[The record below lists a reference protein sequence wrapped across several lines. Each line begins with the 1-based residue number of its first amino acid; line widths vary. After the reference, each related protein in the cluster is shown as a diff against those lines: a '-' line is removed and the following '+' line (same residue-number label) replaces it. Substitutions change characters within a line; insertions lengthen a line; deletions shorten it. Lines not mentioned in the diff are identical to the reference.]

1 MFVKSWKEFTSSNQQ
16 SLLTSSFGKNF
27 DSLSDYLSFPTFMEM
42 FKGDITILNT
52 LDSVS
57 FKKHPL
63 RLSLDE
69 IFVDCKLGNL
79 FNNNSLFNENTVA
92 NFDFAGI
99 SSYIEE
105 SSNLKNDSNSLMDVF
120 PQIEDLVGEMDL
132 AARYGE
138 EELEECE
145 STPDVRLHYPE
156 PFVASPSFVHE
167 EIWFIHILHYQH
179 WLWFM
184 FISIVMF
191 YWITFINVVRWCNP
205 RVKPKRETRGVSR
218 SKCADLITACV
229 PVSWAAAI
237 IISET
242 VDAADYY
249 DGFGTGEIVIGIRA
263 YQWGWEYFYPKGIDL
278 NYNVKPSYSTL
289 VGNSVKYNSSS
300 STNIEANSIWKSYQS
315 KRTQS
320 ISSAPSYILLSPSS
334 STSNVNLLDFSKI
347 GLSTLSDSSAFKKIQ
362 YFSKVNPQSLY
373 TNPTLD
379 NKYSKL
385 HDLYLKSSNTV
396 SSYNY
401 GTMRQQ
407 NYTTSASSQYKQ
419 GLLDKSSVDTILAYN
434 YNTNK
439 NELPSYYNENVD
451 LFNSDRI
458 NIDSVISST
467 TLDKGSFNNAA
478 VLSDAETPT
487 KSRSFLATTDS
498 KGHNNS
504 LKYSLDTK
512 GSSTTSLL
520 STSDLQSVSNDCL
533 PYLEESNAPKTFKF
547 KDLKSPN
554 LGFLSS
560 EKNVRLSDNVNPTKY
575 NPSLSSYSNNLEDIV
590 SSYINESITPNNY
603 NMFSSSS
610 NDWVSTSRI
619 VNLSSFDT
627 AMTPSHTAVY
637 SNNQELSD
645 KSFDRYL
652 PGKDEQTPDVL
663 KSKEETA
670 PSHLFT
676 TYWSTYWSNI
686 PFSHRI
692 NSINL
697 NSSIISNSYLPNIT
711 EYAEYDF
718 KNWQALELLEDAF
731 WESTFSSFSQE
742 EYVNILQS
750 AKEFEFF
757 KKQEELFNLTQRS
770 YKFKNSSA
778 YKPYLKS
785 LYFDNS
791 ISNSLSLYTDD
802 SFVLPSYL
810 KTDSFNNLP
819 VEYLLDM
826 SDESFDAY
834 KSTIS
839 LYSAFNKPSLLS
851 STNYLNTS
859 SYTSIV
865 DPFRADYEDQ
875 LWSSDLNESPED
887 YDAVSS
893 GDNLQVA
900 NPLKLR
906 STTKNSM
913 VTYSAIQKVFK
924 SRLDEGRSHAR
935 LGDFSN
941 SYISH
946 PFVTSQRSPYESLLA
961 KNKESFFSTQA
972 YNNYYNSN
980 FNSLFSVWNSLNS
993 TFLDVPFLV
1002 SMTSDP
1008 SRYLWFDWKSRW
1020 SSIEIQPSSIARFS
1034 LSGVPYFKK
1043 SSEFDTQSGD
1053 ELDESENYLNRLARA
1068 RKNYLSSWSYTPYFY
1083 AKSTTW
1089 YKKTQAELLSYDN
1102 IHSTKALLEM
1112 SSDFWTSKTLMSTST
1127 TNYFPTN
1134 SGVNTPSRSSTRQS
1148 FGVGGYYYH
1157 TSTLSDILSK
1167 REFIY
1172 RSYFNSKGYVAN
1184 LPSYLTASP
1193 VNPLFE
1199 EVKSSYAFI
1208 DPVVFSSETL
1218 REQLYYNSN
1227 FIKFSL
1233 IKDMLHKS
1241 NDQIDKFGLN
1251 LSGLNNYLF
1260 FYMFGFN
1267 DANIGKNL
1275 DLFKSQYR
1283 PMRKGVTNMIRMQA
1297 TGAIAMPIEIR
1308 LHILASSR
1316 DVIHSWAIPSAGIK
1330 IDCVPGYSSHRVAIF
1345 LVSGIFWGH
1354 CMEICGRFHHWMPI
1368 IVYFMK
1374 RDLFFL
1380 WCTHFMHYSSTIDM
1394 FDLTDKQLSNTLR
1407 LVSYDKTSWVND
1419 INKIF

>member
-1 MFVKSWKEFTSSNQQ
+1 
-16 SLLTSSFGKNF
+16 
-27 DSLSDYLSFPTFMEM
+27 M
-42 FKGDITILNT
+42 FKGDIIAPNLYSE
-52 LDSVS
+52 LAKMSIGR
-57 FKKHPL
+57 HPL
-63 RLSLDE
+63 RLSLRETFLDTDVE
-69 IFVDCKLGNL
+69 AL
-79 FNNNSLFNENTVA
+79 FNRNSFFNEETVSA
-92 NFDFAGI
+92 FKFEGI
-99 SSYIEE
+99 SSYIE
-105 SSNLKNDSNSLMDVF
+105 SSANIKNNVDNIVEIF
-120 PQIEDLVGEMDL
+120 PHLDELVGEMDL

-138 EELEECE
+138 EELEEWE

-191 YWITFINVVRWCNP
+191 YFITFINVVRWCNP

-289 VGNSVKYNSSS
+289 VGNSIKYDNSSS
-300 STNIEANSIWKSYQS
+300 KNLEANSLWKSYQS
-315 KRTQS
+315 KSTQS
-320 ISSAPSYILLSPSS
+320 LSSTPSHILLSPSS
-334 STSNVNLLDFSKI
+334 RSSNVNLLDFSKV
-347 GLSTLSDSSAFKKIQ
+347 GLNTLSESTAFKKIQ
-362 YFSKVNPQSLY
+362 YFSKVSPQSLY
-373 TNPTLD
+373 STSSIE

-385 HDLYLKSSNTV
+385 SDLYLKSSAT
-396 SSYNY
+396 SGSYNY
-401 GTMRQQ
+401 GTLRQHA
-407 NYTTSASSQYKQ
+407 YTTSASNQYKA
-419 GLLDKSSVDTILAYN
+419 GLLDKNSVDTMLDYNFSMSPLSAPNFVNEHTELFNSNASSVDSNLSN
-434 YNTNK
+434 
-439 NELPSYYNENVD
+439 
-451 LFNSDRI
+451 
-458 NIDSVISST
+458 VISSG
-467 TLDKGSFNNAA
+467 LNGSHVGSASLTEN
-478 VLSDAETPT
+478 PT
-487 KSRSFLATTDS
+487 SQNSSASTTDFKS
-498 KGHNNS
+498 HSNA
-504 LKYSLDTK
+504 LRYSAVPK
-512 GSSTTSLL
+512 GSSLASNR
-520 STSDLQSVSNDCL
+520 SMSDLQQANSSGL
-533 PYLEESNAPKTFKF
+533 PYAEEDKSPRTFKF
-547 KDLKSPN
+547 KDSKSPN
-554 LGFLSS
+554 LGFLSP
-560 EKNVRLSDNVNPTKY
+560 EKNVRLIDAVNPTKF
-575 NPSLSSYSNNLEDIV
+575 NASLSNSTNNLNDIV
-590 SSYINESITPNNY
+590 TNSINESITPNSY
-603 NMFSSSS
+603 NLFSSSE
-610 NDWVSTSRI
+610 NEWVATNRLRD
-619 VNLSSFDT
+619 VASFDT

-637 SNNQELSD
+637 SNNQEFID
-645 KSFDRYL
+645 KSYDRYAV
-652 PGKDEQTPDVL
+652 GKDDQTPDVL

-676 TYWSTYWSNI
+676 TYWATYWANTSVN
-686 PFSHRI
+686 HRI
-692 NSINL
+692 NSMLL
-697 NSSIISNSYLPNIT
+697 NSSIMSSSYLPNVT

-742 EYVNILQS
+742 EYTNVLQS
-750 AKEFEFF
+750 VKEFEFF

-770 YKFKNSSA
+770 HKFKNSSA

-791 ISNSLSLYTDD
+791 ISNSLSLYSDD

-810 KTDSFNNLP
+810 KSDAFNNLP
-819 VEYLLDM
+819 IEYLLDS

-834 KSTIS
+834 KSSLS
-839 LYSAFNKPSLLS
+839 LYSSFNKPSLLS
-851 STNYLNTS
+851 TTNFLNTS

-875 LWSSDLNESPED
+875 LWNSDTSNSDESFESISSNKD
-887 YDAVSS
+887 
-893 GDNLQVA
+893 LQVS

-946 PFVTSQRSPYESLLA
+946 PFVTSTRTPYESMLG
-961 KNKESFFSTQA
+961 KNKESFFTTQA
-972 YNNYYNSN
+972 YNSYYNDN

-993 TFLDVPFLV
+993 TFLDIPFLV
-1002 SMTSDP
+1002 SMKSDP
-1008 SRYLWFDWKSRW
+1008 SRYLWFDWQSRW
-1020 SSIEIQPSSIARFS
+1020 SSIEIQPASIARFS
-1034 LSGVPYFKK
+1034 LSGAPYVKK

-1068 RKNYLSSWSYTPYFY
+1068 RKNYMASWSYTPYFY
-1083 AKSTTW
+1083 AKSTAW
-1089 YKKTQAELLSYDN
+1089 YKKNHNELNSYESLQ
-1102 IHSTKALLEM
+1102 STKALLSD
-1112 SSDFWTSKTLMSTST
+1112 SSDFWLSKSLASTST
-1127 TNYFPTN
+1127 TMYFPTN
-1134 SGVNTPSRSSTRQS
+1134 SGTNTPSRSSTRQS
-1148 FGVGGYYYH
+1148 FGTGGYFYH
-1157 TSTLSDILSK
+1157 TSTLADILSK

-1172 RSYFNSKGYVAN
+1172 RSYFNSKGYIAN
-1184 LPSYLTASP
+1184 LPSFLTASP

-1199 EVKSSYAFI
+1199 EVKAGYSFI

-1241 NDQIDKFGLN
+1241 NDYIDNFGLN

-1267 DANIGKNL
+1267 DSKIGSNTE
-1275 DLFKSQYR
+1275 LFKSQYR
-1283 PMRKGVTNMIRMQA
+1283 PMKKGVTNMIRLQA

-1330 IDCVPGYSSHRVAIF
+1330 IDCVPGYSSHRVTIF
-1345 LVSGIFWGH
+1345 LVSGIFWGQ

-1394 FDLTDKQLSNTLR
+1394 FDLTDKQLANTLR
-1407 LVSYDKTSWVND
+1407 LVSHDKTSWVND